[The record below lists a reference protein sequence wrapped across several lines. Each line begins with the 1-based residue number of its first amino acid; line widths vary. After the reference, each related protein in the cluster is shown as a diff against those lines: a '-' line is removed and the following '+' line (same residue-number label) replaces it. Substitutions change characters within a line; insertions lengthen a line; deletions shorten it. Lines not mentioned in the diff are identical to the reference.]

1 MTSWRKIYVVR
12 DDKNKSAHSATPPIS
27 PPPEKPK
34 KRRRAWKYWLFFSFL
49 CMLGGLYVGLNEDQ
63 EWECLIDG
71 LQVNIATQLNTGSPS
86 QHIWKRAIERYEL
99 RYSDHFVCRMECREI
114 TRSEVWTS
122 LKNGVAT
129 DEFVND
135 GEAYSGQRGEI
146 KYTVRGETPAKR
158 PIKTVFAVNTQSRRV
173 TFITVM
179 DTGIEKR
186 NDPCGTNICK
196 SRP

>member
-1 MTSWRKIYVVR
+1 
-12 DDKNKSAHSATPPIS
+12 
-27 PPPEKPK
+27 
-34 KRRRAWKYWLFFSFL
+34 
-49 CMLGGLYVGLNEDQ
+49 MLTGLYIGLNEDQ
-63 EWECLIDG
+63 EWERLVDG
-71 LQVNIATQLNTGSPS
+71 LQVNLNARLNTGSPS
-86 QHIWKRAIERYEL
+86 QHIWKRAIGQYEV
-99 RYSDHFVCRMECREI
+99 RYSDHFVCRMECRNI
-114 TRSEVWTS
+114 TRSEVWAS

-146 KYTVRGETPAKR
+146 KYTVRGEAPDRRR

-179 DTGIEKR
+179 DASIEKGS
-186 NDPCGTNICK
+186 DPCGANMCR